1 MKITELLVISEIAP
15 IAGAVART
23 VGTAAAKGAVDVLDK
38 SQTPKKPISPK
49 LKSTLNALQSVV
61 SAAGGGKLD
70 TEKTAQ
76 TLTRPLDPTK
86 PDPTSARTLQP
97 LIPALSQA
105 LQDPQAAD
113 QIQTAIKSGVKNAIA
128 QQAKAQADQAKKQQQ
143 AIKV

>member
-1 MKITELLVISEIAP
+1 MKISDLISEIAP
-15 IAGAVART
+15 VAGMAARA
-23 VGTAAAKGAVDVLDK
+23 VGTAAAKGAANILDK

-49 LKSTLNALQSVV
+49 MKSTLNALQSVV

-76 TLTRPLDPTK
+76 TLTRPIDPTK
-86 PDPTSARTLQP
+86 PDPSSAKTLQP

-113 QIQTAIKSGVKNAIA
+113 QIQTAIKSGVKNAIT
-128 QQAKAQADQAKKQQQ
+128 QQAKAQADQAKQAQQQ
-143 AIKV
+143 IKV